1 MDLMALVM
9 ALKAQKMNAA
19 EIRAAVE
26 AYLEENP
33 EAVDQAAIEALFAD
47 QLDGIEEDLGGL
59 KSALNAIQVSVL
71 QDGTYA
77 LTLK

>member
-9 ALKAQKMNAA
+9 ARKAQKMNAA

-33 EAVDQAAIEALFAD
+33 EAVDQAVIEALFGD
-47 QLDGIEEDLGGL
+47 QLDGIEEDVSVL